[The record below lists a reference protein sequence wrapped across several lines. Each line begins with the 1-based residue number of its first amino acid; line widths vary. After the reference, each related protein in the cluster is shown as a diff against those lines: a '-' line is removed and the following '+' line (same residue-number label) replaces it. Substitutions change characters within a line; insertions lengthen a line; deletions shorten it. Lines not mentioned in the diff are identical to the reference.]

1 MSDLGTITN
10 DGDTRTVRFERRY
23 AVPPGEVWAALTEP
37 DRLRQWLTVATVEPG
52 EGGRVAFDFGSDG
65 TCDGTITVWD
75 PPSVLEY
82 GWSFS
87 SEGDSV
93 VRWELAA
100 DGDGTL
106 LTLVHS
112 RLVAASGPG
121 YGAGWH
127 AHLDGLAG
135 HLGGEPVDWDER
147 YRALRPD
154 YDALVAG

>member
-1 MSDLGTITN
+1 MSDLGTITT

-23 AVPPGEVWAALTEP
+23 DAPPEEVWAALTEP
-37 DRLRQWLTVATVEPG
+37 DRLRQWLTQATVDPRL
-52 EGGRVAFDFGSDG
+52 GGRVAFDFGDDG

-75 PPSVLEY
+75 PPAVLEY
-82 GWSFS
+82 GWSFP

-100 DGDGTL
+100 DGGGTRL
-106 LTLVHS
+106 RLVHS
-112 RLVAASGPG
+112 RLAAAAGPG

-135 HLGGEPVDWDER
+135 HLAGTTVDWDAR
-147 YRALRPD
+147 YAELRPD
-154 YDALVAG
+154 YDALATG